1 MYDALYSIALFI
13 LGLFF
18 LFAEIE
24 TMPTGNFD
32 SSLLTARRQAK
43 AVASNASAI
52 AVLQASNP
60 GATNRVLQLNN
71 QTAALVIEKNLG
83 TCLCSGGSQFSRGV
97 GGTVCGC
104 RS

>member
-1 MYDALYSIALFI
+1 L
-13 LGLFF
+13 
-18 LFAEIE
+18 AEIE

-43 AVASNASAI
+43 AVAANATAI
-52 AVLQASNP
+52 AVLQNLNP

-71 QTAALVIEKNLG
+71 QTAALVIEKNIG
-83 TCLCSGGSQFSRGV
+83 TCLCNGQFTASTGP
-97 GGTVCGC
+97 GNGCGC